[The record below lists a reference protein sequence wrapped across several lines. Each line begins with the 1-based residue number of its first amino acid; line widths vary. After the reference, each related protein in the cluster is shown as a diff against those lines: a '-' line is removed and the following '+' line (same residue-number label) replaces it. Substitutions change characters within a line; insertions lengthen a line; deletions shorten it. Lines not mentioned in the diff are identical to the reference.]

1 MGCHFLFQLSYHIY
15 TKRKVEYWAHNMI
28 EFRVSVSGK
37 GIQGRNPDTKS
48 RIIFVDFCTYGW
60 IENFKS
66 PNLSPLP
73 TEATIYLSLKD
84 LPSLV

>member
-1 MGCHFLFQLSYHIY
+1 
-15 TKRKVEYWAHNMI
+15 MI

-48 RIIFVDFCTYGW
+48 RIIFGDFCTLMGEF
-60 IENFKS
+60 ENFKS
-66 PNLSPLP
+66 PNPSPLP
-73 TEATIYLSLKD
+73 TEATTYLSLKD